1 MLNNVRDPCI
11 VADGRIVLSDMVK
24 HRHGQPK
31 TFLHCIPASL
41 PVCAVCLA
49 CWFLLAAVML
59 RRLIMPATL
68 KEFQETLCA
77 GIVARFN
84 RVRHLYEQLAGAPP
98 EQWTQARCNDAVT
111 VLCAPTSA
119 GKTLIAVETMR
130 RVSATGERVLW
141 FWFAPF
147 SGLVEQS
154 RQVIAA
160 QAPELDVFDLQSDR
174 CWETVRGG
182 GVFVVTWAA
191 VAVRNTEGRRA
202 RTHGDSGM
210 SLDVLLA
217 LACEEGVR
225 IGCVVD
231 EAHHTALSGHQARLF
246 FSLFWRQITP
256 C

>member
-1 MLNNVRDPCI
+1 MQSV
-11 VADGRIVLSDMVK
+11 
-24 HRHGQPK
+24 
-31 TFLHCIPASL
+31 
-41 PVCAVCLA
+41 
-49 CWFLLAAVML
+49 LLAGSSL
-59 RRLIMPATL
+59 RCGDASEINHACHV

-84 RVRHLYEQLAGAPP
+84 QVRRLYEQLAGAPP

-111 VLCAPTSA
+111 VLCAPTGA

-174 CWETVRGG
+174 CWETVRSG

-191 VAVRNTEGRRA
+191 VAVRNTEGRRGA
-202 RTHGDSGM
+202 NPRRQRYVT
-210 SLDVLLA
+210 
-217 LACEEGVR
+217 
-225 IGCVVD
+225 GCVACVG
-231 EAHHTALSGHQARLF
+231 A
-246 FSLFWRQITP
+246 
-256 C
+256 